1 MAKMKKRKKAR
12 RPEDE
17 LGEEYE
23 GLVVANGFTDAIIG
37 VTASQPGR
45 RPCVVYDYEMCVN
58 ILVMRDRMEYEE
70 AVEHMNFNV
79 TGAWVGEG
87 TPIFIF
93 SRFPHSHI

>member
-1 MAKMKKRKKAR
+1 MAKVKKGKKKP
-12 RPEDE
+12 RPEDL

-23 GLVVANGFTDAIIG
+23 GLIVADGFTDAIIG

-45 RPCVVYDYEMCVN
+45 RPCVVYDYEVCVN

-70 AVEHMNFNV
+70 AVEYMNFNV

-87 TPIFIF
+87 TPIFVF
-93 SRFPHSHI
+93 SRNRHV